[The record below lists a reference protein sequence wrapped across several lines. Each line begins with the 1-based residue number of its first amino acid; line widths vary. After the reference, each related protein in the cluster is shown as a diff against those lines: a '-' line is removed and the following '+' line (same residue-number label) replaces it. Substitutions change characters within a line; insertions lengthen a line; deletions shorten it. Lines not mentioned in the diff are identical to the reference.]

1 MRTSAPYHIKNIDS
15 LRDFS
20 RNLIKKIKPPTA
32 FLLCGE
38 LGVGK
43 TTFVRYFAEELG
55 FVGLVNSPSFNLL
68 NIYESVYS
76 AWGELFIYH
85 FDFYRLK
92 ESKNPGIRELLE
104 IQQENYICFV
114 EWPDAVKMNWDY
126 LWESMGA
133 EVVRLS
139 FEYQEN
145 DQDRI
150 IKYA

>member
-1 MRTSAPYHIKNIDS
+1 MSSYHVKNLES
-15 LRDFS
+15 LREIS
-20 RNLIKKIKPPTA
+20 RDLIEEIKLPCA
-32 FLLCGE
+32 FLLYGE

-55 FVGLVNSPSFNLL
+55 VYELVNSPSFNLL
-68 NIYESVYS
+68 NIYASIS
-76 AWGELFIYH
+76 SKWGDLFIYH
-85 FDFYRLK
+85 FDFYRLQQI
-92 ESKNPGIRELLE
+92 KNSNVTELLE

-114 EWPDAVKMNWDY
+114 EWPDAVNIDWTY

-145 DQDRI
+145 PKERI
-150 IKYA
+150 IKYV